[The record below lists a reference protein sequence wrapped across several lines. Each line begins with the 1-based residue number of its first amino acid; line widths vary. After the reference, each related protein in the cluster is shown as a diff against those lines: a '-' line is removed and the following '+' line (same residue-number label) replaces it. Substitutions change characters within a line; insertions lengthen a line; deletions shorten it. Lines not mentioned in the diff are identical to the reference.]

1 MPVTINGDGTIT
13 GLSVGGLPDGCV
25 DTDTIAS
32 GAVTNTKV
40 NNSAAI
46 DGSKL
51 GPGSVIKVTHGEH
64 ATTGMS
70 TQSTSFVTYAASNI
84 TVTKLRG
91 PGNVS
96 GGSYLLLMA
105 GAWIEF
111 EGSGANSKHLA
122 YSIMRD
128 GTEVTGRTRGLGNL
142 YSQNAQ
148 GYQSSADMK
157 YMDTA
162 NLNAGNY
169 VYSLCICNTN
179 GGHNVQ
185 IGNASR
191 LSTWQI
197 LEIAT

>member
-1 MPVTINGDGTIT
+1 MTIT
-13 GLSVGGLPDGCV
+13 FHPDGRV
-25 DTDTIAS
+25 EGS
-32 GAVTNTKV
+32 GAANF
-40 NNSAAI
+40 
-46 DGSKL
+46 GS
-51 GPGSVIKVTHGEH
+51 PGNIINVTHGQYS
-64 ATTGMS
+64 TTGLT

-96 GGSYLLLMA
+96 GGSYLLILA

-111 EGSGANSKHLA
+111 ESNSKHLA

-128 GTEVTGRTRGLGNL
+128 GTEVSGKSKGLGNL
-142 YSQNAQ
+142 YSASAG

-157 YMDTA
+157 WMDTA

-169 VYSLCICNTN
+169 VYSVCICNTN
-179 GGHNVQ
+179 GGSNVQ
-185 IGNASR
+185 VGNAHR

-197 LEIAT
+197 LEVAT

>member
-1 MPVTINGDGTIT
+1 MAITFFPDGTVT
-13 GLSVGGLPDGCV
+13 GSTLKPIVG
-25 DTDTIAS
+25 S
-32 GAVTNTKV
+32 G
-40 NNSAAI
+40 
-46 DGSKL
+46 
-51 GPGSVIKVTHGEH
+51 GPGNVINVTHGEH
-64 ATTGMS
+64 ATTGMT

-128 GTEVTGRTRGLGNL
+128 GTEVTGRSRGLGNL

-191 LSTWQI
+191 TSTWQI
-197 LEIAT
+197 LEVAT

>member
-1 MPVTINGDGTIT
+1 MPVTINGDGSIT
-13 GLSVGGLPDGCV
+13 GLAVGGLPDGCV

-51 GPGSVIKVTHGEH
+51 GPGSVIKVTHGQH
-64 ATTGMS
+64 ATTGMT
-70 TQSTSFVTYAASNI
+70 TQSTTFVRYTNSDI

-96 GGSYLLLMA
+96 GGSYLLVLA

-179 GGHNVQ
+179 GSHNVQ
-185 IGNASR
+185 VGNASR

>member
-1 MPVTINGDGTIT
+1 MPVTINGDGSIT
-13 GLSVGGLPDGCV
+13 GLAVGGLPDGCV

-51 GPGSVIKVTHGEH
+51 GPGSVIKVTHGQH

-70 TQSTSFVTYAASNI
+70 TQSTTFVRYTNSDI

-96 GGSYLLLMA
+96 GGSYLLVLA

-128 GTEVTGRTRGLGNL
+128 GTEVTGRSRGLGNL

-162 NLNAGNY
+162 NLSAGNY

-185 IGNASR
+185 IGNSSR
-191 LSTWQI
+191 TSTWQI

>member
-1 MPVTINGDGTIT
+1 MPVTINGNGSIT
-13 GLSVGGLPDGCV
+13 GLSVGGLPNGTV
-25 DTDTIAS
+25 DTDTLAS
-32 GAVTNTKV
+32 NAVTN
-40 NNSAAI
+40 
-46 DGSKL
+46 SKL
-51 GPGSVIKVTHGEH
+51 GPGSVINVTHGQH
-64 ATTGMS
+64 ATTGFT
-70 TQSTSFVTYAASNI
+70 TQATTFQKYDNSDI

-96 GGSYLLLMA
+96 GGSYLLVLA

-111 EGSGANSKHLA
+111 ESNSKHLA

-128 GTEVTGRTRGLGNL
+128 GTEVTGKSRGLGNL
-142 YSQNAQ
+142 YSASAG

-157 YMDTA
+157 YMDIA

-179 GGHNVQ
+179 GGSNVQ

>member
-1 MPVTINGDGTIT
+1 MPVTINGDGSIA
-13 GLSVGGLPDGCV
+13 GLSVGGLPNGIV
-25 DTDTIAS
+25 DTDVLAN

-46 DGSKL
+46 SGSKL
-51 GPGSVIKVTHGEH
+51 GAGSIINVTHGQH
-64 ATTGMS
+64 ATTGLL
-70 TQSTSFVTYAASNI
+70 TQSTSFVRYTSSDI

-96 GGSYLLLMA
+96 GGSYLLVLA

-128 GTEVTGRTRGLGNL
+128 GIEVTGKSRGLGNL

-185 IGNASR
+185 IGNSSR

>member
-1 MPVTINGDGTIT
+1 MPVTINGDGSIT
-13 GLSVGGLPDGCV
+13 GLAVGGLPDGCV

-51 GPGSVIKVTHGEH
+51 GPGSVIKVTHGQH

-70 TQSTSFVTYAASNI
+70 TQSTTFVRYTNSDI

-96 GGSYLLLMA
+96 GGSYLLVLA

-179 GGHNVQ
+179 GGHTVQ
-185 IGNASR
+185 IGNSSR

>member
-1 MPVTINGDGTIT
+1 MPVTINGDGSIA
-13 GLSVGGLPDGCV
+13 GLSVGGLPNGIV
-25 DTDTIAS
+25 DTDVLAN

-46 DGSKL
+46 SGSKL
-51 GPGSVIKVTHGEH
+51 GAGSIINVTHGQH
-64 ATTGMS
+64 ATTGLL
-70 TQSTSFVTYAASNI
+70 TQSTSFVRYTSSDI

-96 GGSYLLLMA
+96 GGSYLLVLA

-128 GTEVTGRTRGLGNL
+128 GTEVTGKSRGLGNL

-185 IGNASR
+185 IGNSSR

>member
-1 MPVTINGDGTIT
+1 MPVTINGDGSIT
-13 GLSVGGLPDGCV
+13 GLSVGGLPDGSV
-25 DTDTIAS
+25 DADTLAS
-32 GAVTNTKV
+32 GAVTN
-40 NNSAAI
+40 
-46 DGSKL
+46 SKL

-96 GGSYLLLMA
+96 GGSYLLVLA

-111 EGSGANSKHLA
+111 EGTGANSKHLA

-169 VYSLCICNTN
+169 VYSLCICTTN

-185 IGNASR
+185 IGNSSR
-191 LSTWQI
+191 TSTWQI

>member
-1 MPVTINGDGTIT
+1 MPVTINGDGSIT
-13 GLSVGGLPDGCV
+13 GLAVGGLPDGCV

-51 GPGSVIKVTHGEH
+51 GPGSVIKVTHGQH

-70 TQSTSFVTYAASNI
+70 TQSTTFVRYTNSDI

-96 GGSYLLLMA
+96 GGSYLLVLA

-128 GTEVTGRTRGLGNL
+128 GTEVTGRSRGLGNL

-179 GGHNVQ
+179 GGSNVQ
-185 IGNASR
+185 VGNASR

>member
-1 MPVTINGDGTIT
+1 MPVTINGDGSIT
-13 GLSVGGLPDGCV
+13 GLAVGGLPDGCV

-51 GPGSVIKVTHGEH
+51 GPGSVIKVIHGQH

-70 TQSTSFVTYAASNI
+70 TQSTTFVRYTNSDI

-96 GGSYLLLMA
+96 GGSYLLVLA

-128 GTEVTGRTRGLGNL
+128 GTEVTGRSRGLGNL

-179 GGHNVQ
+179 GSHNVQ
-185 IGNASR
+185 VGNSSR

>member
-1 MPVTINGDGTIT
+1 MPVTINGNGSIT
-13 GLSVGGLPDGCV
+13 GLSVGGLPNGTV
-25 DTDTIAS
+25 DADTLAS
-32 GAVTNTKV
+32 NAVTN
-40 NNSAAI
+40 
-46 DGSKL
+46 SKL
-51 GPGSVIKVTHGEH
+51 GPGAVINVTHGQH
-64 ATTGMS
+64 ATTGML
-70 TQSTSFVTYAASNI
+70 TQATTFQKYDASDI

-96 GGSYLLLMA
+96 GGSYLLVLA

-128 GTEVTGRTRGLGNL
+128 GTEVTGKTRGLGNL

>member
-1 MPVTINGDGTIT
+1 MPVTINGNGSIT
-13 GLSVGGLPDGCV
+13 GLSVGGLPNGTV
-25 DTDTIAS
+25 DADTLAS
-32 GAVTNTKV
+32 NAVTN
-40 NNSAAI
+40 
-46 DGSKL
+46 SKL
-51 GPGSVIKVTHGEH
+51 GPGAVINVTHGQH
-64 ATTGMS
+64 ATTGML
-70 TQSTSFVTYAASNI
+70 TQSNSFQNYTNSNI

-96 GGSYLLLMA
+96 GGSYLLVLA

-111 EGSGANSKHLA
+111 EGSGANSKHLC

-128 GTEVTGRTRGLGNL
+128 GTEVTGKDRGLGNL

-169 VYSLCICNTN
+169 VYSLCIKNSD

-185 IGNASR
+185 IGNSSR

>member
-1 MPVTINGDGTIT
+1 MPITINGDGTIT
-13 GLSVGGLPDGCV
+13 GLAVGGLPDGCV

-51 GPGSVIKVTHGEH
+51 GPGSVIKVTHGQH
-64 ATTGMS
+64 ATTGMT
-70 TQSTSFVTYAASNI
+70 TQSTTFVRYTNSDI

-96 GGSYLLLMA
+96 GGSYLLVLA

-179 GGHNVQ
+179 GSHNVQ
-185 IGNASR
+185 VGNASR

>member
-1 MPVTINGDGTIT
+1 MPVTINGDGSIT
-13 GLSVGGLPDGCV
+13 GLAVGGLPDGSV
-25 DTDTIAS
+25 DADSLASNAVTTAKIAS
-32 GAVTNTKV
+32 N
-40 NNSAAI
+40 AI
-46 DGSKL
+46 TSTLMPAGSI
-51 GPGSVIKVTHGEH
+51 IKVTHGQH
-64 ATTGMS
+64 ATTGML
-70 TQSTSFVTYAASNI
+70 TQSTSFVRYTNSDI
-84 TVTKLRG
+84 TVTKERG

-96 GGSYLLLMA
+96 GGSYLLVLA

-128 GTEVTGRTRGLGNL
+128 GTEVTGKSRGLGNL
-142 YSQNAQ
+142 YSENAQ

-157 YMDTA
+157 YMDIA

-185 IGNASR
+185 VGNASR

>member
-1 MPVTINGDGTIT
+1 MPVTINGDGSIA
-13 GLSVGGLPDGCV
+13 GLSVGGLPNGIV
-25 DTDTIAS
+25 DTDVLAN

-46 DGSKL
+46 SGSKL
-51 GPGSVIKVTHGEH
+51 GAGSIINVTHGQH
-64 ATTGMS
+64 ATTGLL
-70 TQSTSFVTYAASNI
+70 TQSTSFVRYTSSDI

-96 GGSYLLLMA
+96 GGSYLLVLA

-128 GTEVTGRTRGLGNL
+128 GVEVTGKTRGLGNL

-185 IGNASR
+185 IGNSSR

>member
-1 MPVTINGDGTIT
+1 MAITFFPDGTVT
-13 GLSVGGLPDGCV
+13 GSTLKPIVG
-25 DTDTIAS
+25 S
-32 GAVTNTKV
+32 G
-40 NNSAAI
+40 
-46 DGSKL
+46 
-51 GPGSVIKVTHGEH
+51 GPGNVINVTHGEH
-64 ATTGMS
+64 ATTGMT
-70 TQSTSFVTYAASNI
+70 TQSTTFVRYTNSDI

-96 GGSYLLLMA
+96 GGSYLLVLA
-105 GAWIEF
+105 GGWIEF
-111 EGSGANSKHLA
+111 ETNSKHLA

-142 YSQNAQ
+142 YSQSAG

-179 GGHNVQ
+179 GGSNVQ
-185 IGNASR
+185 VGNASR

-197 LEIAT
+197 LEIATWAN

>member
-1 MPVTINGDGTIT
+1 MLV
-13 GLSVGGLPDGCV
+13 L
-25 DTDTIAS
+25 
-32 GAVTNTKV
+32 
-40 NNSAAI
+40 
-46 DGSKL
+46 
-51 GPGSVIKVTHGEH
+51 
-64 ATTGMS
+64 
-70 TQSTSFVTYAASNI
+70 
-84 TVTKLRG
+84 
-91 PGNVS
+91 
-96 GGSYLLLMA
+96 A

-128 GTEVTGRTRGLGNL
+128 GTEVTGKTRGLGNL

-185 IGNASR
+185 IGNSSR

>member
-1 MPVTINGDGTIT
+1 MPVTINGDGSIT
-13 GLSVGGLPDGCV
+13 GLSVGGLPNGIV
-25 DTDTIAS
+25 DTDVLAN

-46 DGSKL
+46 SGSKL
-51 GPGSVIKVTHGEH
+51 GAGSIINVTHGTH
-64 ATTGMS
+64 ATTGMNTSS
-70 TQSTSFVTYAASNI
+70 TTFVSYPASEI

-96 GGSYLLLMA
+96 GGSYLLLLA
-105 GAWIEF
+105 GAWIEYT
-111 EGSGANSKHLA
+111 GSGANNKHLA

-128 GTEVTGRTRGLGNL
+128 GTEVTGLVRGLGNL

-157 YMDTA
+157 YLDTA

-169 VYSLCICNTN
+169 VYSCCICNTN
-179 GGHNVQ
+179 GGHSVQ
-185 IGNASR
+185 IGNAGR
-191 LSTWQI
+191 LGTWQI

>member
-1 MPVTINGDGTIT
+1 MPVTINGDGSIT
-13 GLSVGGLPDGCV
+13 GLAVGGLPDGCV

-51 GPGSVIKVTHGEH
+51 GPGSVIKVTHGQH

-70 TQSTSFVTYAASNI
+70 TQSTTFVRYTNSDI

-96 GGSYLLLMA
+96 GGSYLLVLA

-191 LSTWQI
+191 TSTWQI
-197 LEIAT
+197 LEVAT

>member
-1 MPVTINGDGTIT
+1 MPVTINGDGSIT

-51 GPGSVIKVTHGEH
+51 GPGSVIKVTHGQH

-70 TQSTSFVTYAASNI
+70 TQSTTFVRYTNSDI

-96 GGSYLLLMA
+96 GGSYLLVLA

-128 GTEVTGRTRGLGNL
+128 GTEVTGRSRGLGNL

-191 LSTWQI
+191 TSTWQI

>member
-1 MPVTINGDGTIT
+1 MTIT
-13 GLSVGGLPDGCV
+13 FHPDGRV
-25 DTDTIAS
+25 TGNSAS
-32 GAVTNTKV
+32 NFGAVGN
-40 NNSAAI
+40 
-46 DGSKL
+46 
-51 GPGSVIKVTHGEH
+51 VINVTHGTH
-64 ATTGMS
+64 ATTGMTTGS
-70 TQSTSFVTYAASNI
+70 TTFVSYPASEI

-96 GGSYLLLMA
+96 GGSYLLVLA

-111 EGSGANSKHLA
+111 ELNSKHLA

-128 GTEVTGRTRGLGNL
+128 GTELTGKVRGLGNL
-142 YSQNAQ
+142 YSASAG

-179 GGHNVQ
+179 GGGNVQ
-185 IGNASR
+185 IGNAGR
-191 LSTWQI
+191 LGTWQI

>member
-1 MPVTINGDGTIT
+1 MPVTINGSGSIS
-13 GLSVGGLPDGCV
+13 GL
-25 DTDTIAS
+25 AS
-32 GAVTNTKV
+32 GGISDAGAISSGVITQ
-40 NNSAAI
+40 SALPA
-46 DGSKL
+46 
-51 GPGSVIKVTHGEH
+51 GSVIKVTHGQH
-64 ATTGMS
+64 ATTGMT
-70 TQSTSFVTYAASNI
+70 TQSTTFVRYTNSDI

-96 GGSYLLLMA
+96 GGSYLLVLA

-128 GTEVTGRTRGLGNL
+128 GTEVTGKSRGLGNL

-179 GGHNVQ
+179 GGGNVQ
-185 IGNASR
+185 IGNAGR
-191 LSTWQI
+191 LGTWQI

>member
-1 MPVTINGDGTIT
+1 MPVTINGDGSIT
-13 GLSVGGLPDGCV
+13 GLSVGGLPNGIV
-25 DTDTIAS
+25 DTDVLAN

-46 DGSKL
+46 SGSKL
-51 GPGSVIKVTHGEH
+51 GAGSIINVTHGQH
-64 ATTGMS
+64 ATTGLN
-70 TQSTSFVTYAASNI
+70 TQSTTFVRYPASDI

-96 GGSYLLLMA
+96 GGSYLLVLA

-111 EGSGANSKHLA
+111 EGTGANSKHLA

-142 YSQNAQ
+142 YSQNAR

-185 IGNASR
+185 IGNSSR